1 MQTLNL
7 KRILNVR
14 GEDMGKTLKKNE
26 GEQTKKKENKIK
38 KK

>member
-7 KRILNVR
+7 KRILDVR
-14 GEDMGKTLKKNE
+14 GEDMGKTTKKHE
-26 GEQTKKKENKIK
+26 GEQNKKKENKIK